1 MKQLL
6 VMLFAFLSLQVGA
19 QNVTITG
26 KVVDQDQEPLIG
38 VSVVIKGTTT
48 GVSTDLD
55 GNFSLQG
62 KEGSVLSF
70 SYIGMTSKEVTFT
83 GTPLKV
89 VLEDDAKM
97 IEDVVVIGYQTVKK
111 ADLTGAVSVVK
122 SEDMGKGGSNTLT
135 GQLQGLATG
144 VNVRN
149 TGRADGD
156 AIIQIRGVGSLS
168 NNSPLWVVDG
178 MITNPSNDFNPAD
191 IESIQILKDASAA
204 AIYGSR
210 AANGVIIVT
219 TKKGKKGPMK
229 VNVSVKE
236 TIEWS
241 PKYDLMNAE
250 NYKYYNDIAYEEAI
264 KNEIGAV
271 KTKQLHSDF
280 DTDWQR
286 EVLKTALVQ
295 DYNVSLS
302 GGGEGGSYYVSG
314 GYLNNDGVSY
324 GTLSSVLTFV

>member
-149 TGRADGD
+149 TGRAM
-156 AIIQIRGVGSLS
+156 AMPLS
-168 NNSPLWVVDG
+168 RFV
-178 MITNPSNDFNPAD
+178 
-191 IESIQILKDASAA
+191 
-204 AIYGSR
+204 
-210 AANGVIIVT
+210 
-219 TKKGKKGPMK
+219 
-229 VNVSVKE
+229 VSV
-236 TIEWS
+236 
-241 PKYDLMNAE
+241 
-250 NYKYYNDIAYEEAI
+250 
-264 KNEIGAV
+264 
-271 KTKQLHSDF
+271 
-280 DTDWQR
+280 R
-286 EVLKTALVQ
+286 
-295 DYNVSLS
+295 
-302 GGGEGGSYYVSG
+302 
-314 GYLNNDGVSY
+314 
-324 GTLSSVLTFV
+324 